1 MVQPPPTSP
10 LVWQSVQTIIRQ
22 QPLHILGILL
32 IFVAIFSGKFSF
44 DRFVVEASR
53 ISWLEL
59 RIWASVLAC
68 VVALFLMRQG
78 HLKMPILRKELAVGL
93 VLLVSLHGYFIVN
106 VFLVGDASR
115 RTEYVLD
122 FSLVVLWAFLIVFY
136 FRSQSELIIFSIV
149 AEAAAIT
156 LFILALMG
164 WGNPELNGGGWAPF
178 GGPITF
184 YRMEFLAFCSGLYL
198 STVTKTAYIRG
209 FHLLVAGI
217 GLFSALASLS
227 KAAFIAALCVTLV
240 AAFNLLSV
248 KRYKQA
254 AVITTIACVVFSG
267 FLLVKG
273 DLFQTRI
280 EWATGSSIPVRPA
293 EPALP
298 PVEPV
303 VRPVEPAS
311 PSWNPQYAYSIR
323 VLEKIQSQNMR
334 SIDELTEEDRTQLLT
349 LWQVFKSG
357 ELPRYRTDLKTFL
370 MSVNGMVVLNDATSR
385 LPMALAAWDAFV
397 SHKWF
402 GIGIGNYSYKSF
414 NSWTDVI
421 DTYRYPHNIILE
433 ILATTGLLGIVL
445 FFVVIFYFLVLLR
458 QGVPQGGPSVY
469 FTGYGIFIF
478 LTALFSGDI
487 YDFRVYWYVGL
498 ITLICFHADSQ
509 GKESSQCAVMPSSK
523 IGEQTRGAGNPA
535 AQTDIR
541 PS

>member
-1 MVQPPPTSP
+1 MVQPTQTSP

-22 QPLHILGILL
+22 HPLHILGILL

-53 ISWLEL
+53 TSWLEL

-78 HLKMPILRKELAVGL
+78 HLKMPILRKELVVGL
-93 VLLVSLHGYFIVN
+93 ALLVLLHGYFIVN

-115 RTEYVLD
+115 KAEYVLD
-122 FSLVVLWAFLIVFY
+122 FSLVLLWAFLIVFY

-149 AEAAAIT
+149 AEAAAIA
-156 LFILALMG
+156 LFVLALMG
-164 WGNPELNGGGWAPF
+164 WGNPDLNGGGWAPF

-184 YRMEFLAFCSGLYL
+184 YRMEFLAFCAGLYL
-198 STVTKTAYIRG
+198 STVTTRAYTKG

-217 GLFSALASLS
+217 GLFSAFASLS

-240 AAFNLLSV
+240 VAFNLLSV

-254 AVITTIACVVFSG
+254 AVIAAITCAVFFG
-267 FLLVKG
+267 FFLVKG
-273 DLFQTRI
+273 DLFQNRV
-280 EWATGSSIPVRPA
+280 EWATGSSIPVRA
-293 EPALP
+293 
-298 PVEPV
+298 
-303 VRPVEPAS
+303 VEPAVRAVEPA
-311 PSWNPQYAYSIR
+311 PSWSLLHTYSTRI
-323 VLEKIQSQNMR
+323 LEKIQSQNVT
-334 SIDELTEEDRTQLLT
+334 SVDDLTEEERAQLRAI
-349 LWQVFKSG
+349 WQVFKNG
-357 ELPRYRTDLKTFL
+357 ELPNHTTDLKTFL
-370 MSVNGMVVLNDATSR
+370 MSVSGMVVLNDGTTR

-402 GIGIGNYSYKSF
+402 GIGIGNYTYKSF
-414 NSWTDVI
+414 NSWAGVI

-433 ILATTGLLGIVL
+433 ILATTGLLGTVL
-445 FFVVIFYFLVLLR
+445 FLVVIFYFLVLLR
-458 QGVPQGGPSVY
+458 QRVPQGELSVY
-469 FTGYGIFIF
+469 FTGYGVFIF

-509 GKESSQCAVMPSSK
+509 GQESSQCVVMPSSK
-523 IGEQTRGAGNPA
+523 TEKQTRGAGNPA